1 MKYYCLFAV
10 YLWPPAILSRQVDVF
25 S

>member
-1 MKYYCLFAV
+1 MKCYCLFAV
-10 YLWPPAILSRQVDVF
+10 YLWPTAILSRQVDVF